1 MEARTDRPYLAVD
14 TSSAL
19 GSVAVGRG
27 DRLLAEVVVGVST
40 RHSEALLPAVD
51 FALGSAGL
59 EPAELAGVVV
69 AAGPGSFTGVRIA
82 AASAKAMVRVLDI
95 PFFAY
100 SSLAALAATAASERP
115 VCAMFD
121 ARRGEV
127 YAGCYRFAGGGAIET
142 VLADEASPVEEVVRR
157 LGPLDPIYLGEGAVR
172 YRAEIEALGGRV
184 APRHV
189 GLPRA
194 AALLWLADTV
204 PEAGRVADPAEWEP
218 EYVRSA
224 GVEREARR

>member
-1 MEARTDRPYLAVD
+1 MD

-51 FALGSAGL
+51 FALEAAGL
-59 EPAELAGVVV
+59 EPADLAGVVV

-82 AASAKAMVRVLDI
+82 AASAKAMVRVLDV
-95 PFFAY
+95 PFFAF
-100 SSLAALAATAASERP
+100 SSLAGLAAGAAASERP

-127 YAGCYRFAGGGAIET
+127 YAGCYHFVGGRSVET
-142 VLADEASPVEEVVRR
+142 VLADEAAPVEEVVRR
-157 LGPLDPIYLGEGAVR
+157 LEPSDPIYLGEGAVR

-184 APRHV
+184 APPHV

-194 AALLWLADTV
+194 SALLWLADTV
-204 PEAGRVADPAEWEP
+204 PETGRVVDPAAWEP
-218 EYVRSA
+218 AYVRSA